1 MLAPTMT
8 TDSDGNHE
16 RDARPAAPTRPSPP
30 PTPVAHD
37 DEVSLR
43 ELYLIVKRGLPLIVT
58 VALVAAVV
66 TFLAVILAPDRFE
79 SEATVVSAPTT
90 VQVQGEG
97 TLAFEPRSAITFATY
112 EDIAI
117 SRATFERTLA
127 SLRDGGAATPDG
139 PRDLL
144 AAATVERLTG
154 PSNAND
160 STPLTVVHRISWS
173 DAQLAARYADAWA
186 EATVEQVRSTL
197 LADLEPAR
205 VQTVEAL
212 EAREAT
218 LAEAEAA
225 YRTFQAQDL
234 PGIQQE
240 LRTVG
245 ERIAASEDG
254 LTELDRTIA
263 GLTAQREALL
273 AMNGF
278 ATSGAAGASAET
290 LDLLAD
296 TERLDPAVAA
306 QLRLLATTPGDDAT
320 GGGAAGD
327 STRVDDAIAL
337 LRRADLHAITVELA
351 GALQEREQLRSALAT
366 SEARA
371 ETLRDRVAE
380 LRQEDARLSRRLSSA
395 SAAYQAV
402 QAIEPALAFVA
413 NLTPGNTR
421 VLNDAQEPTE
431 PTGPSARLL
440 ALIAAV
446 VAGLAATLFVFLREA
461 VREPADDRASAPSQN
476 PRSREAAGGA

>member
-8 TDSDGNHE
+8 TDPDGNPE

-30 PTPVAHD
+30 PRPAAHD

-43 ELYLIVKRGLPLIVT
+43 ELYLIVKRGLPLIAI
-58 VALVAAVV
+58 VAVVAAVV
-66 TFLAVILAPDRFE
+66 TYLAVILAPDRFE

-112 EDIAI
+112 EDIST
-117 SRATFERTLA
+117 SRATFERTVSA
-127 SLRDGGAATPDG
+127 LREDGVAAPDG

-144 AAATVERLTG
+144 AAATVEQLTG
-154 PSNAND
+154 PSNASD

-173 DAQLAARYADAWA
+173 DPQLAARYADAWA
-186 EATVEQVRSTL
+186 DATVEQVRSTL

-205 VQTVEAL
+205 LQTVEAL
-212 EAREAT
+212 EAREAA

-225 YRTFQAQDL
+225 YRTFQAKDL

-245 ERIAASEDG
+245 QRISTSEDA

-263 GLTAQREALL
+263 SLTAQREALL

-278 ATSGAAGASAET
+278 SSSGAAGASAET

-306 QLRLLATTPGDDAT
+306 QLRVLAATPRDEAT
-320 GGGAAGD
+320 GDGAAGGA
-327 STRVDDAIAL
+327 SRADDAIAL
-337 LRRADLHAITVELA
+337 LRRADLDAITVKLA
-351 GALQEREQLRSALAT
+351 GALQEREQLRSALVA

-380 LRQEDARLSRRLSSA
+380 LRLEDARLSRRLSSA

-421 VLNDAQEPTE
+421 VLNSAQEPTE
-431 PTGPSARLL
+431 ATGPSARLL

-461 VREPADDRASAPSQN
+461 VREPADERAGARAQAA
-476 PRSREAAGGA
+476 RSR